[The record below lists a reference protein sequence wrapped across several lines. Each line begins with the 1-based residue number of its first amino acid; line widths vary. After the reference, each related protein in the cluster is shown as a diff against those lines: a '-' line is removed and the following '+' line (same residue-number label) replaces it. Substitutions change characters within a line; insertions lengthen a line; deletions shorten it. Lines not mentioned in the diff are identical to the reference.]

1 MAGNSKKDLLCK
13 GCWLQFDTKDAYDNH
28 DLELCQMFFQ
38 QKVDLN
44 SKDEDNSLLPTGYL
58 ILKWH
63 L

>member
-1 MAGNSKKDLLCK
+1 MEGNAKKDLYCK
-13 GCWLQFDTKDAYDNH
+13 FCRQQFDTKDDDH

-38 QKVDLN
+38 QEVDLN
-44 SKDEDNSLLPTGYL
+44 SKDEDDSLLPTGYL

>member
-1 MAGNSKKDLLCK
+1 MEGNAKNYLICK
-13 GCWLQFDTKDAYDNH
+13 FCRQQFDTKDAYDNH
-28 DLELCQMFFQ
+28 NLELCQMFFQ
-38 QKVDLN
+38 QEVDLN